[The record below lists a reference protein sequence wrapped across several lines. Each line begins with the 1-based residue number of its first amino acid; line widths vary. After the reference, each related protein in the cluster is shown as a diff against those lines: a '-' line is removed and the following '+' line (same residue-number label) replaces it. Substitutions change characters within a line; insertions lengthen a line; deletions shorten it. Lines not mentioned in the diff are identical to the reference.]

1 MELAS
6 SLQPLWVARGRVAE
20 GAAWLD
26 AALTGLRD
34 GSHEV
39 APRVRAKALADRA
52 LLALW
57 AEGADAVKHADE
69 ALAIAREIDDP
80 ALLSR
85 VLTACGTAH
94 AHDYELARPYFT
106 EATALARAIGDD
118 WRLCQIFS
126 RQSNGAFASGEFV
139 EAEVIGRE
147 GIELA
152 EALGDGFGSA
162 QCRICLVCVYVFRGE
177 ANAAVDMTR
186 DLIVRASAVHDLV
199 SKVIGLFE
207 LTFALAFR
215 GDGPGARA
223 SGVATIEAGSECPGL
238 FERQIHSAVAVACLA
253 DGDAAAARGAALA
266 TERTGIVIP
275 GVDDLHMVW
284 SAQAALACGELAL
297 AHSRVDIAVPASKR
311 FWLAT
316 ALSTRACVRVAQGEY
331 ERAAA
336 DAYESLMIA
345 NESGTHLSTADT
357 LECLARM
364 AFDADSH
371 SEATRL
377 LGAADSTRHRLGLV
391 RFKVFDDDHHALV
404 SALRNAMGDQ
414 DFDAAWVEGAALST
428 EEAIAYALRGR
439 GERKRPSSG
448 WGSLTPTEL
457 DVVRLVAEGIPNK
470 DIATRLFVSPRTV
483 QTHLR
488 HVYNKLGLTS
498 RVQLAQEAAR
508 HGKENAP
515 LG

>member
-1 MELAS
+1 M
-6 SLQPLWVARGRVAE
+6 
-20 GAAWLD
+20 
-26 AALTGLRD
+26 
-34 GSHEV
+34 
-39 APRVRAKALADRA
+39 
-52 LLALW
+52 W
-57 AEGADAVKHADE
+57 AEGADALKHAEE
-69 ALAIAREIDDP
+69 ALAIAREVDDP

-94 AHDYELARPYFT
+94 TQDYDSARPYFT

-139 EAEVIGRE
+139 EAEAIGRE

-152 EALGDGFGSA
+152 DALGDRFGSA
-162 QCRICLVCVYVFRGE
+162 QCRVCLVCVHVFRGE
-177 ANAAVDMTR
+177 ANAAIEMTR
-186 DLIVRASAVHDLV
+186 DLIVRASGAHDHMSKLV
-199 SKVIGLFE
+199 GLFE

-223 SGVATIEAGSECPGL
+223 SAVATIEAGSECPGL
-238 FERQIHSAVAVACLA
+238 FERQIHSAVGVACLA
-253 DGDAAAARGAALA
+253 DGDVAAARDAALA
-266 TERTGIVIP
+266 AERTGIVIP

-284 SAQAALACGELAL
+284 MAQVALACGELAV
-297 AHSRVDIAVPASKR
+297 ARSRADTAVSASKR

-316 ALSTRACVRVAQGEY
+316 ALSTRACVRVAQREY
-331 ERAAA
+331 EQAAA

-345 NESGTHLSTADT
+345 NESSTHLSTADT
-357 LECLARM
+357 LECLARV
-364 AFDADSH
+364 ALDAESH
-371 SEATRL
+371 AEAARL
-377 LGAADSTRHRLGLV
+377 LGAAESTRRRMGLV

-404 SALRNAMGDQ
+404 SALRNAMGGEDC
-414 DFDAAWVEGAALST
+414 DAAWKEGVALST

-470 DIATRLFVSPRTV
+470 DIATRMFVSPRTV

-508 HGKENAP
+508 HE
-515 LG
+515 